1 MNKRIEYLDVAK
13 GILIITVVL
22 SHSSFK
28 LAQYMYWF
36 HMPAFF
42 IISGILYKN
51 TMDFNYQ
58 LKKFYLPY
66 FLFSL
71 IDLNIDFLLYPE
83 TISLRKYIL
92 LLYHYFFSGKAIRGV
107 FWFVPA
113 LLISKYL
120 FYKINRHISKSL
132 IMLLIALG
140 YLCAHLYSIKVIPD
154 SIVLIDEKY
163 WVILGI
169 DVVPIALTYYAIGYY
184 SKRVLKYITSGYA
197 LMLSFIACLYLIHIN
212 IEKGIYYYLNIKFSF
227 FKYPILDL
235 VYPLI
240 FTTLILSLSYFIR
253 ESNLGK
259 ALSYCGIN
267 SLIIMYLHKPI
278 MILILFRYRGLG
290 WLVVSTISIIISLI
304 VSEILEKRNWSIE
317 LQKRML
323 WKKYT

>member
-13 GILIITVVL
+13 GILIISVVL

-42 IISGILYKN
+42 IISGILFKN
-51 TMDFNYQ
+51 NMNFNYQ
-58 LKKFYLPY
+58 LKKFYIPY
-66 FLFSL
+66 ILFSL

-92 LLYHYFFSGKAIRGV
+92 LLYHYLFSGKAIRGV

-120 FYKINRHISKSL
+120 FYIIHRYINKPL
-132 IMLLIALG
+132 IIPLIVLG

-163 WVILGI
+163 WVILGL
-169 DVVPIALTYYAIGYY
+169 DVVPIALTYYAMGYY
-184 SKRVLKYITSGYA
+184 SKKILNYIVSSYA
-197 LMLSFIACLYLIHIN
+197 LILSFIACLYLIHIN
-212 IEKGIYYYLNIKFSF
+212 IEEGIYYYLNIKFAF

-235 VYPLI
+235 VYPLT
-240 FTTLILSLSYFIR
+240 FTALILSLSYFIK

-259 ALSYCGIN
+259 ALSYCGVN

-278 MILILFRYRGLG
+278 MILILFKYKELG
-290 WLVVSTISIIISLI
+290 WLEVSLISIIISI
-304 VSEILEKRNWSIE
+304 MVSEIIEKRSWSVE
-317 LQKRML
+317 FHKRIL
-323 WKKYT
+323 RKKYT